1 MIAEYLHTFVIHM
14 NVIVRRVA
22 SQNNLSLSQ
31 YFALTN
37 ISTSGISM
45 SDLSTML
52 GVDNSTLTRNIN
64 ILIKRDLVVK
74 EKSNEDKRGYTITL
88 SPAGNTLMNSLE
100 NQIET
105 ILEGFIDSV
114 DPGVKQNFI
123 DIIETVNWKASCF
136 INEL

>member
-1 MIAEYLHTFVIHM
+1 MITEYLHTFVIHM

-64 ILIKRDLVVK
+64 ILIKRNLVVK
-74 EKSNEDKRGYTITL
+74 EKSKEDQRGYTITL
-88 SPAGNTLMNSLE
+88 SQPGSVLMNSLE

>member
-1 MIAEYLHTFVIHM
+1 MITEYLHTFVVHM

-37 ISTSGISM
+37 ISSSGISM
-45 SDLSTML
+45 SDLSSLL

-64 ILIKRDLVVK
+64 ILIKRDLV
-74 EKSNEDKRGYTITL
+74 EKNQSNEDKRGYTITL
-88 SPAGNTLMNSLE
+88 STKGSSIVQSLE
-100 NQIET
+100 SQIES
-105 ILEGFIDSV
+105 ILDDFIDSV
-114 DPGVKQNFI
+114 DPAIKQNFI

>member
-1 MIAEYLHTFVIHM
+1 MITEYLHTFVVHM

-37 ISTSGISM
+37 ISSSGISM
-45 SDLSTML
+45 SDLSSLL

-64 ILIKRDLVVK
+64 ILVRRDLV
-74 EKSNEDKRGYTITL
+74 EKNQSNEDKRGYTITL
-88 SPAGNTLMNSLE
+88 STKGSSIVQSLE
-100 NQIET
+100 SQIES
-105 ILEGFIDSV
+105 ILDDFIDSV
-114 DPGVKQNFI
+114 DPGIKQNFI

>member
-1 MIAEYLHTFVIHM
+1 MITEYLHTFVIHM

-37 ISTSGISM
+37 ISSSGISM
-45 SDLSTML
+45 SDLSSLL

-64 ILIKRDLVVK
+64 ILMKRDLVK
-74 EKSNEDKRGYTITL
+74 KNQSNEDKRGYTITL
-88 SPAGNTLMNSLE
+88 STKGSSIVQSLE
-100 NQIET
+100 SQIES
-105 ILEGFIDSV
+105 ILDDFIDSV
-114 DPGVKQNFI
+114 NPGIKQNFI

>member
-1 MIAEYLHTFVIHM
+1 MITEYLHTFVVHM

-37 ISTSGISM
+37 ISSSGISM
-45 SDLSTML
+45 SDLSSLL

-64 ILIKRDLVVK
+64 ILIKRDLV
-74 EKSNEDKRGYTITL
+74 EKNQSNEDKRGYTITL
-88 SPAGNTLMNSLE
+88 STKGSSIVQSLE
-100 NQIET
+100 SQIES
-105 ILEGFIDSV
+105 ILDDFIDSV
-114 DPGVKQNFI
+114 DPGIKQNFI
-123 DIIETVNWKASCF
+123 DIIERVNWKASCF

>member
-1 MIAEYLHTFVIHM
+1 M

-22 SQNNLSLSQ
+22 SENNLSLSQ

-74 EKSNEDKRGYTITL
+74 EKSKEDKRGYTITL
-88 SPAGNTLMNSLE
+88 SQSGSALINSLE
-100 NQIET
+100 NQIEM
-105 ILEGFIDSV
+105 ILEEFIDSV
-114 DPGVKQNFI
+114 DPGVKQNLI
-123 DIIETVNWKASCF
+123 NILETINWKASCF

>member
-1 MIAEYLHTFVIHM
+1 MITEYLHTFVVHM

-37 ISTSGISM
+37 ISSSGISM
-45 SDLSTML
+45 SDLSSLL

-64 ILIKRDLVVK
+64 ILIKRDLV
-74 EKSNEDKRGYTITL
+74 EKNESNEDKRGYTITL
-88 SPAGNTLMNSLE
+88 STKGSSIVQILE
-100 NQIET
+100 SQIES
-105 ILEGFIDSV
+105 ILDDFIDSV
-114 DPGVKQNFI
+114 DPGIKQNFI

>member
-1 MIAEYLHTFVIHM
+1 MITEYLHTFVVHM

-37 ISTSGISM
+37 ISSSGISM
-45 SDLSTML
+45 SDLSSLL

-64 ILIKRDLVVK
+64 ILMKRDLVK
-74 EKSNEDKRGYTITL
+74 KNQSNEDKRGYTITL
-88 SPAGNTLMNSLE
+88 SAKGSSIVQSLE
-100 NQIET
+100 SQIES
-105 ILEGFIDSV
+105 ILDDFIDSV
-114 DPGVKQNFI
+114 DPGIKQNFI

>member
-1 MIAEYLHTFVIHM
+1 MITEYLHTFVVHM

-37 ISTSGISM
+37 ISSSGISM
-45 SDLSTML
+45 SDLSSLL

-64 ILIKRDLVVK
+64 ILIKRDLV
-74 EKSNEDKRGYTITL
+74 EKNQSNEDKRGYTITL
-88 SPAGNTLMNSLE
+88 STKGSSIVQSLE
-100 NQIET
+100 SQIES
-105 ILEGFIDSV
+105 ILDDFIDSV
-114 DPGVKQNFI
+114 DPGIKQNFI

>member
-1 MIAEYLHTFVIHM
+1 MITEYLHTFVVHM

-22 SQNNLSLSQ
+22 SDNNLSLSQ

-74 EKSNEDKRGYTITL
+74 EKSKEDKRGYTITL
-88 SPAGNTLMNSLE
+88 SQSGSALINSLE
-100 NQIET
+100 NQIEM
-105 ILEGFIDSV
+105 ILEGFVDSV
-114 DPGVKQNFI
+114 DPGVKQNLI
-123 DIIETVNWKASCF
+123 NILETINWKASCF

>member
-1 MIAEYLHTFVIHM
+1 MITEYLHTFVIHM

-45 SDLSTML
+45 SELSTML
-52 GVDNSTLTRNIN
+52 GVDNSTLTRNMN

-74 EKSNEDKRGYTITL
+74 EKSKEDKRGYTITL
-88 SPAGNTLMNSLE
+88 SQTGSALINNLE

-114 DPGVKQNFI
+114 DPGVKQKFI

>member
-1 MIAEYLHTFVIHM
+1 MITEYLHTFVIHM

-114 DPGVKQNFI
+114 DPGVKQKFI

>member
-1 MIAEYLHTFVIHM
+1 MITEYLHTFVVHM

-37 ISTSGISM
+37 ISSSGISM
-45 SDLSTML
+45 SDLSSLL

-64 ILIKRDLVVK
+64 ILMKRDLV
-74 EKSNEDKRGYTITL
+74 EKNQSNEDKRGYTITL
-88 SPAGNTLMNSLE
+88 SAKGSSIVQSLE
-100 NQIET
+100 SQIES
-105 ILEGFIDSV
+105 ILDDFIDSV
-114 DPGVKQNFI
+114 DPGIKQNFI

>member
-1 MIAEYLHTFVIHM
+1 MITEYLHTFVVHM

-37 ISTSGISM
+37 ISSSGISM
-45 SDLSTML
+45 SDLSSLL

-64 ILIKRDLVVK
+64 ILIKRDLVDK
-74 EKSNEDKRGYTITL
+74 NQSNEDKRGYMITL
-88 SPAGNTLMNSLE
+88 STKGSSIVQSLE
-100 NQIET
+100 SQIES
-105 ILEGFIDSV
+105 ILDDFIDSV
-114 DPGVKQNFI
+114 DPGIKQNFI

>member
-1 MIAEYLHTFVIHM
+1 MITEYLHTFVIHM

-45 SDLSTML
+45 SELSTML
-52 GVDNSTLTRNIN
+52 GVDNSTLTRNMN

-74 EKSNEDKRGYTITL
+74 EKSKEDKRGYTITL
-88 SPAGNTLMNSLE
+88 SQTGSALINNLE

>member
-1 MIAEYLHTFVIHM
+1 MITEYLHTFVIHM

-74 EKSNEDKRGYTITL
+74 EKSKEDKRGYTITL
-88 SPAGNTLMNSLE
+88 SQSGSALINSLE
-100 NQIET
+100 NQIEM
-105 ILEGFIDSV
+105 ILEEFIDSV
-114 DPGVKQNFI
+114 DPGVKQNLI
-123 DIIETVNWKASCF
+123 NILETINWKASCF

>member
-1 MIAEYLHTFVIHM
+1 MITEYLHTFVVHM

-37 ISTSGISM
+37 ISSSGISM
-45 SDLSTML
+45 SDLSSLL

-64 ILIKRDLVVK
+64 ILIKRDLVK
-74 EKSNEDKRGYTITL
+74 KNQSNEDKRGYTITL
-88 SPAGNTLMNSLE
+88 STKGSSIVQSLE
-100 NQIET
+100 SEIES
-105 ILEGFIDSV
+105 ILDDFIDSV
-114 DPGVKQNFI
+114 DPGIKQNFI

>member
-45 SDLSTML
+45 TDLSTML

-114 DPGVKQNFI
+114 DPGVKQKFI

>member
-1 MIAEYLHTFVIHM
+1 MITEYLHTFVVHM

-22 SQNNLSLSQ
+22 SENNLSLSQ

-74 EKSNEDKRGYTITL
+74 EKSKEDKRGYIITL
-88 SPAGNTLMNSLE
+88 SQSGSALINILE
-100 NQIET
+100 NQIEM
-105 ILEGFIDSV
+105 ILEGFVDSV
-114 DPGVKQNFI
+114 DPGVKQNLI
-123 DIIETVNWKASCF
+123 NILETINWKASCF

>member
-1 MIAEYLHTFVIHM
+1 MITEYLHTFVIHM

-37 ISTSGISM
+37 ISSSGISM
-45 SDLSTML
+45 SDLSSLL

-64 ILIKRDLVVK
+64 ILMKRDLVK
-74 EKSNEDKRGYTITL
+74 KNQSNEDKRGYTITL
-88 SPAGNTLMNSLE
+88 STKGSSIVQSLE
-100 NQIET
+100 SQIEL
-105 ILEGFIDSV
+105 ILDDFIDSV
-114 DPGVKQNFI
+114 DPRIKQNFI

>member
-1 MIAEYLHTFVIHM
+1 MITEYLHTFVVHM

-22 SQNNLSLSQ
+22 SDNNLSLSQ

-74 EKSNEDKRGYTITL
+74 
-88 SPAGNTLMNSLE
+88 
-100 NQIET
+100 
-105 ILEGFIDSV
+105 V
-114 DPGVKQNFI
+114 
-123 DIIETVNWKASCF
+123 
-136 INEL
+136 

>member
-1 MIAEYLHTFVIHM
+1 MITEYLHTFVVHM

-37 ISTSGISM
+37 ISSSGISM
-45 SDLSTML
+45 SDLSSLL

-64 ILIKRDLVVK
+64 ILIKRDLV
-74 EKSNEDKRGYTITL
+74 EKNQSNEDKRGYTITL
-88 SPAGNTLMNSLE
+88 STKGSSIVQSLE
-100 NQIET
+100 SEIES
-105 ILEGFIDSV
+105 ILDDFIDSV
-114 DPGVKQNFI
+114 DPGIKQNFI

>member
-1 MIAEYLHTFVIHM
+1 MITEYLHTFVIHM

-64 ILIKRDLVVK
+64 ILIKRNLVVK
-74 EKSNEDKRGYTITL
+74 EKSKEDQRGYTITL
-88 SPAGNTLMNSLE
+88 SQSGSVLMNSLE

>member
-1 MIAEYLHTFVIHM
+1 M

-45 SDLSTML
+45 SELSTML
-52 GVDNSTLTRNIN
+52 GVDNSTLTRNMN

-74 EKSNEDKRGYTITL
+74 EKSKEDKRGYTITL
-88 SPAGNTLMNSLE
+88 SQTGSALINNLE

>member
-1 MIAEYLHTFVIHM
+1 MITEYLHTFVVHM

-37 ISTSGISM
+37 ISSSGISM
-45 SDLSTML
+45 SDLSSLL

-64 ILIKRDLVVK
+64 ILIKRDLV
-74 EKSNEDKRGYTITL
+74 EKNQSNEDKRGYTITL
-88 SPAGNTLMNSLE
+88 STKGSSIVQSLE
-100 NQIET
+100 SQIES
-105 ILEGFIDSV
+105 ILDDFIDSV
-114 DPGVKQNFI
+114 DPGIKQHFI

>member
-1 MIAEYLHTFVIHM
+1 MITEYLHTFVVHM

-37 ISTSGISM
+37 ISSSGISM
-45 SDLSTML
+45 SDLSSLL

-64 ILIKRDLVVK
+64 ILIKRDLVDK
-74 EKSNEDKRGYTITL
+74 NQSNEDKRGYTITL
-88 SPAGNTLMNSLE
+88 STKGSSIVQSLE
-100 NQIET
+100 SQIES
-105 ILEGFIDSV
+105 ILDDFIDSV
-114 DPGVKQNFI
+114 DPAIKQNFI